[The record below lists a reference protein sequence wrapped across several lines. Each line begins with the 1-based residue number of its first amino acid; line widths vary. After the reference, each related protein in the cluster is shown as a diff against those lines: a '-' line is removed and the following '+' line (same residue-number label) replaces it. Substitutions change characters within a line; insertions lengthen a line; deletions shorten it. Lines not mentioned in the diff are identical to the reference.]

1 MKHPRKHLLCLLLA
15 LWLTGVLLAG
25 CAADTADTNADL
37 PVITVGCDNYPP
49 FTYVDSDGKP
59 VGIDVELADEAFRRM
74 GYRPEFV
81 TINWAEKNELL
92 ENGVIDCIWSSFSMS
107 GRADEYTWAGPYM
120 YSHQVV
126 AVMPDSDIQTL
137 ADLAGKTVVVQAT
150 TKPESLFLD
159 GNDPASPRYARS
171 TRCRSGS

>member
-1 MKHPRKHLLCLLLA
+1 MKQPRKHLLCLLLA
-15 LWLTGVLLAG
+15 LLLTGVLLAG
-25 CAADTADTNADL
+25 CAADTADANADL

-107 GRADEYTWAGPYM
+107 GRADEYTWAGAIWCVRDFFQQFFPAFAKHIVCTT
-120 YSHQVV
+120 STTTNEISGEFV
-126 AVMPDSDIQTL
+126 
-137 ADLAGKTVVVQAT
+137 TVFSCKV
-150 TKPESLFLD
+150 
-159 GNDPASPRYARS
+159 
-171 TRCRSGS
+171 

>member
-1 MKHPRKHLLCLLLA
+1 MKQPRKHLLCLLLA

-81 TINWAEKNELL
+81 TINWAEK
-92 ENGVIDCIWSSFSMS
+92 
-107 GRADEYTWAGPYM
+107 
-120 YSHQVV
+120 
-126 AVMPDSDIQTL
+126 
-137 ADLAGKTVVVQAT
+137 
-150 TKPESLFLD
+150 
-159 GNDPASPRYARS
+159 
-171 TRCRSGS
+171 TRCLKTASSTASGAAFQ

>member
-1 MKHPRKHLLCLLLA
+1 MKQPRKHLLCLLLA

-25 CAADTADTNADL
+25 CAADTADANADL

-49 FTYVDSDGKP
+49 FTYVNSDGKP

-107 GRADEYTWAGPYM
+107 GRADEYT
-120 YSHQVV
+120 
-126 AVMPDSDIQTL
+126 
-137 ADLAGKTVVVQAT
+137 
-150 TKPESLFLD
+150 
-159 GNDPASPRYARS
+159 
-171 TRCRSGS
+171 